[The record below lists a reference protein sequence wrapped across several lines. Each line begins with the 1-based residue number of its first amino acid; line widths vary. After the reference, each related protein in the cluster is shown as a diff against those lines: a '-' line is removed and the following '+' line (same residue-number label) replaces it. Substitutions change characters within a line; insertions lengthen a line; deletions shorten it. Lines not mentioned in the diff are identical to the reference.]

1 MENLEVA
8 LITKKDASGINYCN
22 KFGHKIMQDILNY
35 NPGSYFLRELPF
47 LVGLQPEKTGQVLE
61 IEEEVIAKKVFLIH
75 SSRTKNDE
83 YVDFDKGA
91 GSS

>member
-47 LVGLQPEKTGQVLE
+47 LVGLQPEKTG
-61 IEEEVIAKKVFLIH
+61 
-75 SSRTKNDE
+75 
-83 YVDFDKGA
+83 
-91 GSS
+91 